1 MTFGLSA
8 AALGAVA
15 VGGATLASGYMQ
27 SRAAG
32 KAADIQGQAAQSGI
46 EEQRRQFDEI
56 QKLLSPYVGAGQQA
70 ISGFQPFQQAGAQA
84 FEQQQ
89 ALAGLRGPEAQQ
101 AAIAQIEQS
110 PFLQAQIRQGEEA
123 MLQRA
128 SATGGLRGGNIQAA
142 LAQFRPQ
149 MLQQA
154 IEQQYGRLGGFAGA
168 GLGITEQL
176 YRGGQA
182 SAANQASA
190 AGAMGSNVANLL
202 QQQGAAQAGGALG
215 RTSPFAQLG
224 QLPLQLASM
233 NYARTGQFGLPGN
246 IFGGSSQPVVS
257 TAYDFGVDQAFS
269 DRRLK
274 TDITRLSTRSDGLGV
289 YRFRYVW
296 GGPLHI
302 GLMAQEV
309 QPLYPAAVLQRDGYL
324 MVDYGRVPG
333 G

>member
-1 MTFGLSA
+1 MPNPVVAIASSA
-8 AALGAVA
+8 VLGS
-15 VGGATLASGYMQ
+15 ATQ
-27 SRAAG
+27 SRAAS
-32 KAADIQGQAAQSGI
+32 KAAGAQERAAEMGV

-56 QKLLSPYVGAGQQA
+56 QKLLAPYVGAGQQA
-70 ISGFQPFQQAGAQA
+70 ISGFQPFQEAGAQA

-110 PFLQAQIRQGEEA
+110 PFLQAQVRQGEEA

-154 IEQQYGRLGGFAGA
+154 IEQQYGRLGGFAGT
-168 GLGITEQL
+168 GLGVTEQL

-190 AGAMGSNVANLL
+190 AGTMGGNVANLL

-215 RTSPFAQLG
+215 RAAPFVQFAQLPG
-224 QLPLQLASM
+224 QLAGYQMA
-233 NYARTGQFGLPGN
+233 TGRNMFGNL
-246 IFGGSSQPVVS
+246 FGGSSQPVVS

-289 YRFRYVW
+289 YQFRYVW

-324 MVDYGRVPG
+324 MVDYGLVPG